1 MNESRQV
8 PSVAVRHS
16 DFIVYVDESG
26 DHSLGSID
34 PGYPA
39 FMLSFCLFRKPDYA
53 EKLTLAIRRLKFH
66 TFGHDMVQPFP

>member
-16 DFIVYVDESG
+16 DFIVYIDESG
-26 DHSLGSID
+26 DHSLESID
-34 PGYPA
+34 PEYPV
-39 FMLSFCLFRKPDYA
+39 FVLSFCIFRKSDYA
-53 EKLTLAIRRLKFH
+53 EKVTPAIRRLQFD